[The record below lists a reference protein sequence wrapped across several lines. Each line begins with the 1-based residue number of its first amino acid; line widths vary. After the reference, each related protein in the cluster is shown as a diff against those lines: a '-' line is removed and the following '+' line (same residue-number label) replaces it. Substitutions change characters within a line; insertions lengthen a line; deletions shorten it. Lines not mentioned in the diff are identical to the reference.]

1 MSLSEKE
8 KNHRI
13 LVVDD
18 EADVLDFLTMYL
30 SSLGWE
36 VTTAPSAA
44 RALDELDKIPYF
56 LVLTD
61 IAMPDM
67 DGYEFISCIK
77 RKMIESQLVLMTGF
91 GYNPDHTLI
100 KINKSIRYPCL
111 FKPFDQAKVAA
122 TVLNAWQTYN
132 KALLN
137 GEKGTIGAS

>member
-18 EADVLDFLTMYL
+18 ETDVREFLSMYL

-36 VTTAPSAA
+36 ITTASSAA
-44 RALDELDKIPYF
+44 LALDEMDKHPFF

-67 DGYEFISCIK
+67 DGYEFVSCIK
-77 RKMIESQLVLMTGF
+77 RKRINSQLVLMTGF

-111 FKPFDQAKVAA
+111 FKPFDRAKVAD
-122 TVLNAWQTYN
+122 TVLNAWKEFNNSLPATE
-132 KALLN
+132 N
-137 GEKGTIGAS
+137 GTP